1 MSFIYTT
8 DIDYRNIKSQY
19 SRKLPAYFAAVHNG
33 GKSRDIIT
41 LSRSACRAINLD
53 KWCKVGYDA
62 ESKIMR
68 IVPLAEEQKGALWV
82 SQGGADKVHQK
93 INVSQFFKHIGAEDL
108 PRGRFRVKI
117 ELDRSAAIVYFNDKL

>member
-8 DIDYRNIKSQY
+8 DIDYRHTKNQY
-19 SRKLPAYFAAVHNG
+19 SRKLPDYFAAVHNG
-33 GKSRDIIT
+33 GKSRNNIM
-41 LSRSACRAINLD
+41 LSRAACRAVDLY

-62 ESKIMR
+62 ESKILL

-82 SQGGADKVHQK
+82 AKGGADNVRQK
-93 INVSQFFKHIGAEDL
+93 INVSQFFKQIGAEDL

>member
-8 DIDYRNIKSQY
+8 DIDYHNTKNQY
-19 SRKLPAYFAAVHNG
+19 SRKLPDYFAAVHNG
-33 GKSRDIIT
+33 GKSRDIIL
-41 LSRSACRAINLD
+41 LSRASCRAINLD

-68 IVPLAEEQKGALWV
+68 IVPLTEEQKGALWV
-82 SQGGADKVHQK
+82 SKGGADNVRQK

-108 PRGRFRVKI
+108 PKGRFLVKV
-117 ELDRSAAIVYFNDKL
+117 ELDRSAAIIYFNHKL

>member
-8 DIDYRNIKSQY
+8 DIDYRHTKNQY
-19 SRKLPAYFAAVHNG
+19 SRKLPDYFAVVHNG
-33 GKSRDIIT
+33 GKSRDIIM
-41 LSRSACRAINLD
+41 LSRAACRAINLD

-68 IVPLAEEQKGALWV
+68 IVPLTEEQKGALWV
-82 SQGGADKVHQK
+82 AKGGTDNVRQK

-108 PRGRFRVKI
+108 PKGRFLVKI
-117 ELDRSAAIVYFNDKL
+117 ELDRSAAIIYFNHKL